1 MNNIF
6 SNSKPHPAVL
16 KENLVIL
23 RQTDEKVNKMLTK
36 INKTKEFF
44 ELIQQ
49 YKDVKNGT
57 LETYLNNMKQEERI

>member
-1 MNNIF
+1 MNSIF